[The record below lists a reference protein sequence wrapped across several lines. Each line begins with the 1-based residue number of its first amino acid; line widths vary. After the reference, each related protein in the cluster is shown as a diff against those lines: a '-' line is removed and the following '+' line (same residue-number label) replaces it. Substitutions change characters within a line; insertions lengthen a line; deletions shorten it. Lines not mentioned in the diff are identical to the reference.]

1 VFFVQEIN
9 CNVNNCS
16 HNKKGICYSNRVDI
30 GGISASS
37 ECGTCCG
44 SFLNKALY
52 SALTN
57 NTNSTMQCTSL
68 ICKAENCAHNYNNL
82 CDLRSIDVSGLKA
95 QIYAET
101 ECASFNAK
109 LY

>member
-1 VFFVQEIN
+1 MQEIN

-16 HNKKGICYSNRVDI
+16 HNKSGVCYSNRVDI

-37 ECGTCCG
+37 EYGTCCG

-57 NTNSTMQCTSL
+57 NSNSTTHCDSL
-68 ICKAENCAHNYNNL
+68 ICKAKNCAYNYNNL
-82 CDLRSIDVSGLKA
+82 CDLQSINVSGSRA

-109 LY
+109 L

>member
-1 VFFVQEIN
+1 MQEIN

-16 HNKKGICYSNRVDI
+16 HNKSGVCYSNRVDI
-30 GGISASS
+30 GGISANS
-37 ECGTCCG
+37 ERGTCCG
-44 SFLNKALY
+44 SFLNKSLY

-57 NTNSTMQCTSL
+57 NTNSTMQCDSL
-68 ICKAENCAHNYNNL
+68 ICKAENCAYNDNKL
-82 CDLRSIDVSGLKA
+82 CDLKSINVSGSKA

-101 ECASFNAK
+101 DCASFNSK

>member
-1 VFFVQEIN
+1 MQIIN
-9 CNVNNCS
+9 CDVNNCS
-16 HNKKGICYSNRVDI
+16 HNKSGVCYSNRVDI
-30 GGISASS
+30 GGISANS

-57 NTNSTMQCTSL
+57 NTNSTKQCDSL
-68 ICKAENCAHNYNNL
+68 ICKAENCAHNYNKL
-82 CDLRSIDVSGLKA
+82 CDLQSINVSGSKA

-101 ECASFNAK
+101 DCVSFNSK

>member
-1 VFFVQEIN
+1 MERIN
-9 CNVNNCS
+9 CAVNNCS
-16 HNKKGICYSNRVDI
+16 HNKSGVCFSNRVDI

-37 ECGTCCG
+37 EGGTCCG

-57 NTNSTMQCTSL
+57 NTNSSIQCDSL
-68 ICKAENCAHNYNNL
+68 TCKAENCAYNYNKL
-82 CDLRSIDVSGLKA
+82 CDLHSINVSGSKA

-101 ECASFNAK
+101 ECSSFIPK
-109 LY
+109 L

>member
-1 VFFVQEIN
+1 MQRIN
-9 CNVNNCS
+9 CDVTNCS
-16 HNKKGICYSNRVDI
+16 HNKTGICYSNRVDI

-37 ECGTCCG
+37 EGGTCCG

-57 NTNSTMQCTSL
+57 NTNSSTHCDSL
-68 ICKAENCAHNYNNL
+68 ICSAENCAHNDNKL
-82 CDLRSIDVSGLKA
+82 CDLQSINVSGSKA

-101 ECASFNAK
+101 KCASFDAK
-109 LY
+109 L